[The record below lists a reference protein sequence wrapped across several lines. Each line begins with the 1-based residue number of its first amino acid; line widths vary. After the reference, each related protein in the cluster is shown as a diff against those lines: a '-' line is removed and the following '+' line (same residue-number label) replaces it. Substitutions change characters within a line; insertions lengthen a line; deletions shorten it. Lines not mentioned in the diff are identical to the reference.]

1 MDEAEL
7 KQKTRDTARRLFHSL
22 KSGVGFEQWKRFD
35 KGLARDLSMFFTGTL
50 YSREVI
56 SQAQRELCAVASLTV
71 LHRSNELRAHI
82 HAALNVG
89 ATRQEVAEVIFQQ
102 VTYGGMPVVAEGLA
116 VLRRVLE
123 ERGDWPARPTPRRDR
138 SGAAAPRGRRRR
150 RAKRAIRTA
159 PPASRRA

>member
-1 MDEAEL
+1 MPDPALIEQA
-7 KQKTRDTARRLFHSL
+7 RRTARRLFRTVRG
-22 KSGVGFEQWKRFD
+22 GVGDDTWRTLD
-35 KGLARDLSMFFTGTL
+35 PALARELSVFFAGRL
-50 YSREVI
+50 YSRSVL
-56 SQAQRELCAVASLTV
+56 SQRQRELCAVAALTV
-71 LHRSNELRAHI
+71 LARSNELYAHV

-89 ATRQEVAEVIFQQ
+89 ATRREVAETIFQQ